1 MARWQPDARGRLQEA
16 AVTLFLERGYDEV
29 TVADIA
35 ERAGLTKRSFFN
47 HFADKREVLFA
58 GAQEFVASV
67 LAQLAQAPGDLD
79 PLDAALWA
87 YTQAAAPL
95 EDYVEIA
102 RARRR
107 LIDSS
112 SELQER
118 DLIKMAS
125 TTAKVADALVV
136 RGVTRRDAI
145 FVSQAATT
153 VFTTAFDDWTHDPRP
168 GLAGTIQSARRDL
181 KAALASQNG
190 ETGPFESS
198 SAARA
203 G

>member
-1 MARWQPDARGRLQEA
+1 M
-16 AVTLFLERGYDEV
+16 TLFLERGYDEV

-67 LAQLAQAPGDLD
+67 LAELAQAPGDLD
-79 PLDAALWA
+79 PLDVALWA
-87 YTQAAAPL
+87 YTEAAAPL
-95 EDYVEIA
+95 EDHVEIA

-125 TTAKVADALVV
+125 TTAKVADALVA
-136 RGVTRRDAI
+136 RGVARRDAI

-153 VFTTAFDDWTHDPRP
+153 VFTTAFDEWIRDPRP
-168 GLAGTIQSARRDL
+168 GLAAAIQTARHDL
-181 KAALASQNG
+181 KAALAPENG
-190 ETGPFESS
+190 ETSPFESS